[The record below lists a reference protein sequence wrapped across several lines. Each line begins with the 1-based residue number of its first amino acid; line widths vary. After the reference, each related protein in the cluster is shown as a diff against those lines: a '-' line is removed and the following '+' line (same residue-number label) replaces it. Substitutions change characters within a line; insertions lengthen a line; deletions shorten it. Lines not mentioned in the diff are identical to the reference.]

1 MFYIF
6 REINTPLCLTR
17 VPDLKQSMN
26 ISIHVL
32 RNTDYQVTY
41 RQETSILKKYLER
54 IKEDIEQQRVTY

>member
-6 REINTPLCLTR
+6 MEINTPLCLTQ
-17 VPDLKQSMN
+17 VPDLKQSRN

-32 RNTDYQVTY
+32 TNTNYQVTY
-41 RQETSILKKYLER
+41 RQETTILKKYLER